1 MPYAA
6 FDNMLPVFVVE
17 SFIDMPLP
25 LPRPPLPCERKRQE
39 NNKLSKKQNDEANKR
54 NTTSTHTHACINKEM
69 KQANKQAPR
78 ILRIVFLVVMVLV
91 AEPIVLNDFIMIP

>member
-1 MPYAA
+1 MPYAV

-17 SFIDMPLP
+17 SFIDMPHS
-25 LPRPPLPCERKRQE
+25 PLPCERKRQE

-69 KQANKQAPR
+69 KQANKQAHR

-91 AEPIVLNDFIMIP
+91 LNR